1 MITSNQNPKVRRVRE
16 LLSKRSERDASGA
29 FIVEGVRLVEEAFS
43 SGWPV
48 ELALFSGQ
56 LSMRGQQALGRL
68 AGTNTEVEEIAAY
81 LMDGL
86 TDTETSQGILAV
98 IRRKEVSLP
107 PAGDFFI
114 IADAIHDPGNLG
126 TLIRTCAAA
135 GVDGLLLT
143 PGSVDPFAPK
153 VLRAGMGAQFRLP
166 IQQADWDAIAA
177 GFHNRPQPVRIL
189 LSDVEGG
196 QPCWQTDLRA
206 PLALVIG
213 SEAEGVSSAARQI
226 ADDRIHIPMPGRS
239 ESLNAAIAAGIL
251 IFEVVRQR
259 HP

>member
-16 LLSKRSERDASGA
+16 LLAKRSEREASGA
-29 FIVEGVRLVEEAFS
+29 FVVEGVRLVEEAFS

-48 ELALFSGQ
+48 ELVLYSGD
-56 LSMRGQQALGRL
+56 LSVRGRQAL
-68 AGTNTEVEEIAAY
+68 AGLGPTGAEVEEIAAY

-98 IRRKEVSLP
+98 IRRTELPLP
-107 PAGDFFI
+107 PDADFFV
-114 IADAIHDPGNLG
+114 IADAIRDPGNLG

-135 GVDGLLLT
+135 GANGLFLT

-166 IQQADWDAIAA
+166 IHKVGWDELASKL
-177 GFHNRPQPVRIL
+177 HNRPQPVRIL
-189 LSDVEGG
+189 LSDVADGV
-196 QPCWQTDLRA
+196 PVWQSSLRG

-213 SEAEGVSSAARQI
+213 SEAEGVSPEARHAA
-226 ADDRIHIPMPGRS
+226 DGRIHIPMPGQS
-239 ESLNAAIAAGIL
+239 ESLNAAVAAGIL

-259 HP
+259 NT

>member
-16 LLSKRSERDASGA
+16 LLAKRSEREASAA
-29 FIVEGVRLVEEAFS
+29 FVVEGVRLVEEALAS
-43 SGWPV
+43 LWPV
-48 ELALFSGQ
+48 ELVLYSGQ
-56 LSMRGQQALGRL
+56 LSPRGQKILTGL
-68 AGTNTEVEEIAAY
+68 ANTGADIEEIASH

-98 IRRKEVSLP
+98 IRRREIALP
-107 PAGDFFI
+107 AEGDFFV

-135 GVDGLLLT
+135 GVDGLILT

-153 VLRAGMGAQFRLP
+153 VIRAGMGAQFRLP
-166 IQQADWDAIAA
+166 IHTADWDTITAEL
-177 GFHNRPQPVRIL
+177 HSRSRPVRIL
-189 LSDVEGG
+189 LSDVESGR
-196 QPCWQTDLRA
+196 PAWQTDLRS
-206 PLALVIG
+206 PVALVIG
-213 SEAEGVSSAARQI
+213 SEAEGVSAAARQA
-226 ADDRIHIPMPGRS
+226 ADDRIHIPMPGKS

-259 HP
+259 DA

>member
-16 LLSKRSERDASGA
+16 LLAKRTERDASGA
-29 FIVEGVRLVEEAFS
+29 FVVEGVRLVEEALS

-48 ELALFSGQ
+48 ELVLYSGQ
-56 LSMRGQQALGRL
+56 LSARGQQALNGL
-68 AGTNTEVEEIAAY
+68 AAAGADVEEIAGH
-81 LMDGL
+81 LMDAI

-98 IRRKEVSLP
+98 IHRRQLELP
-107 PAGDFFI
+107 DSADFFV
-114 IADAIHDPGNLG
+114 IADAIRDPGNLG

-135 GVDGLLLT
+135 GVDALFLT

-153 VLRAGMGAQFRLP
+153 VLRGGMGAHFRLP
-166 IQQADWDAIAA
+166 IHQADWDAIAA
-177 GFHNRPQPVRIL
+177 RLHDRPRPVRIL
-189 LSDVEGG
+189 LSDVSGG
-196 QPCWQTDLRA
+196 QPGWRTDLRV

-213 SEAEGVSSAARQI
+213 SEAEGASPAARQA

-239 ESLNAAIAAGIL
+239 ESLNAAVAAGIL

-259 HP
+259 NT

>member
-1 MITSNQNPKVRRVRE
+1 MITSNQNSKIRRVRE
-16 LLSKRSERDASGA
+16 LLARRSERDASGT
-29 FIVEGVRLVEEAFS
+29 FVVEGVRLVEEALS

-48 ELALFSGQ
+48 ELVLFSGQ
-56 LSMRGQQALGRL
+56 LSVRGQRALNGL
-68 AGTNTEVEEIAAY
+68 AEGGVDVEEIAAH

-98 IRRKEVSLP
+98 IRRRELSLP
-107 PAGDFFI
+107 AAADFFV
-114 IADAIHDPGNLG
+114 IADAIRDPGNLG

-135 GVDGLLLT
+135 GVDALLLT
-143 PGSVDPFAPK
+143 PGSVDPYAPK

-166 IQQADWDAIAA
+166 IHQAGWDAIAA
-177 GFHNRPQPVRIL
+177 ELGARPQPVRIL

-196 QPCWQTDLRA
+196 QPAWQTDLRA

-213 SEAEGVSSAARQI
+213 SEAEGISAEARQ
-226 ADDRIHIPMPGRS
+226 ASGERIHIPMPGRS
-239 ESLNAAIAAGIL
+239 ESLNAAVAAGIL

-259 HP
+259 NP

>member
-1 MITSNQNPKVRRVRE
+1 MITSNQNPKLRRVRE
-16 LLSKRSERDASGA
+16 LLAKRSEREAAGA
-29 FIVEGVRLVEEAFS
+29 FVVEGVRLVEEAFA

-48 ELALFSGQ
+48 ELVLFSGE
-56 LSMRGQQALGRL
+56 LSARGQQALKGL
-68 AGTNTEVEEIAAY
+68 SQAGAEVEEIASH
-81 LMDGL
+81 LMDAL

-98 IRRKEVSLP
+98 IRHTILAMP
-107 PAGDFFI
+107 PDADFFV
-114 IADAIHDPGNLG
+114 IADAIRDPGNLG
-126 TLIRTCAAA
+126 TLVRTCAAA
-135 GVDGLLLT
+135 GVNGLFLT

-166 IQQADWDAIAA
+166 IHQAGWDEIT
-177 GFHNRPQPVRIL
+177 GLLHGRPRPVRIL

-196 QPCWQTDLRA
+196 KTAWHSDLRG

-213 SEAEGVSSAARQI
+213 SEAEGVSSAARQA

-259 HP
+259 NP

>member
-16 LLSKRSERDASGA
+16 LLAKRSDRDASGV
-29 FIVEGVRLVEEAFS
+29 FVVEGVRLVEEAFA

-48 ELALFSGQ
+48 ELVLFSGQ
-56 LSMRGQQALGRL
+56 LSARGQRALDKLTGSP
-68 AGTNTEVEEIAAY
+68 ADIEEIAAH

-86 TDTETSQGILAV
+86 TDTETSQGLLAV
-98 IRRKEVSLP
+98 IRRGQLSLP
-107 PAGDFFI
+107 AGGDFFI
-114 IADAIHDPGNLG
+114 IADSIHDPGNLG

-135 GVDGLLLT
+135 GVDGLFLT

-166 IQQADWDAIAA
+166 IHQADWETIADTL
-177 GFHNRPQPVRIL
+177 HNRPHPARIL
-189 LSDVEGG
+189 LSDVESGHS
-196 QPCWQTDLRA
+196 CWQTDLRG

-213 SEAEGVSSAARQI
+213 SEAEGVSPAARQK
-226 ADDRIHIPMPGRS
+226 ADDLIHIPMPGRS

-259 HP
+259 HS

>member
-16 LLSKRSERDASGA
+16 LLAKRSERDACGA
-29 FIVEGVRLVEEAFS
+29 FVLEGVRLVEEAFS

-48 ELALFSGQ
+48 ELVLYSGE
-56 LSMRGQQALGRL
+56 LSIRGQQTLGKL
-68 AGTNTEVEEIAAY
+68 NQTNADVEEIASH

-98 IRRKEVSLP
+98 VHRKALSISEK
-107 PAGDFFI
+107 ADFFV

-135 GVDGLLLT
+135 GVDSLFLT

-166 IQQADWDAIAA
+166 IDQSDWEAIAA
-177 GFHNRPQPVRIL
+177 RLHGLPSPARIL
-189 LSDVEGG
+189 LSDVAEG
-196 QPCWQTDLRA
+196 QTCWQTDLTV

-213 SEAEGVSSAARQI
+213 SEAEGVSPAARQI

-259 HP
+259 KP

>member
-16 LLSKRSERDASGA
+16 LLAKRTERDASGA
-29 FIVEGVRLVEEAFS
+29 FVVEGVRLVEEALS

-48 ELALFSGQ
+48 ELVLYSGQ
-56 LSMRGQQALGRL
+56 LSARGQQALNGL
-68 AGTNTEVEEIAAY
+68 AAGGADVEEIAGH
-81 LMDGL
+81 LMDAI

-98 IRRKEVSLP
+98 IRRKQLELP
-107 PAGDFFI
+107 DSADFFV
-114 IADAIHDPGNLG
+114 IADTIRDPGNLG

-135 GVDGLLLT
+135 GVDALFLT

-153 VLRAGMGAQFRLP
+153 VLRGGMGAHFRLP
-166 IQQADWDAIAA
+166 IHQADWDAIAA
-177 GFHNRPQPVRIL
+177 RLHGRLRPVRIL
-189 LSDVEGG
+189 LSDVAGG
-196 QPCWQTDLRA
+196 QPGWATDLRV

-213 SEAEGVSSAARQI
+213 SEAEGVSPAARQA

-239 ESLNAAIAAGIL
+239 ESLNAAVAAGIL

-259 HP
+259 HA

>member
-1 MITSNQNPKVRRVRE
+1 MITSNQNPKIRRVRE
-16 LLSKRSERDASGA
+16 LLAKRSERDSSGA
-29 FIVEGVRLVEEAFS
+29 FVVEGVRLAEEAFA

-48 ELALFSGQ
+48 ELVLFSGE
-56 LSMRGQQALGRL
+56 LSARGQQALNKL
-68 AGTNTEVEEIAAY
+68 SDSAVEIEEIASH

-98 IRRKEVSLP
+98 IQHHEIPL
-107 PAGDFFI
+107 PAGADFFVV
-114 IADAIHDPGNLG
+114 ADVIRDPGNLG

-135 GVDGLLLT
+135 GVDELFLT

-166 IQQADWDAIAA
+166 IHQAGWEQIAA
-177 GFHNRPQPVRIL
+177 TLHNRPDPARIL

-196 QPCWQTDLRA
+196 KTAWESDLRG

-213 SEAEGVSSAARQI
+213 SEAEGVSSAARQA
-226 ADDRIHIPMPGRS
+226 ADDNIHIPMPGRS
-239 ESLNAAIAAGIL
+239 ESLNAAVAAGIL

-259 HP
+259 HS

>member
-1 MITSNQNPKVRRVRE
+1 MITSNQNPKIRRVRE
-16 LLSKRSERDASGA
+16 LLAKRSERDASGS
-29 FIVEGVRLVEEAFS
+29 FVVEGVRLVEEAFA

-48 ELALFSGQ
+48 ELVLFSGE
-56 LSMRGQQALGRL
+56 LSARGQQALSRL
-68 AGTNTEVEEIAAY
+68 SDSEVDSEEIASH

-98 IRRKEVSLP
+98 IRHNELP
-107 PAGDFFI
+107 LPATTDFFV
-114 IADAIHDPGNLG
+114 IADAIRDPGNLG

-135 GVDGLLLT
+135 GVDALFLT
-143 PGSVDPFAPK
+143 PGSVDPYAPK

-166 IQQADWDAIAA
+166 IHHADWEGISASLR
-177 GFHNRPQPVRIL
+177 NRPNPARIL
-189 LSDVEGG
+189 LSDVESGKTA
-196 QPCWQTDLRA
+196 WESDLRG

-213 SEAEGVSSAARQI
+213 SEAEGVSSAARQA

-239 ESLNAAIAAGIL
+239 ESLNAAVAAGIL

-259 HP
+259 HS